1 MPRRRRRAE
10 PEPPVRRPLTGSL
23 SIRSQIL
30 MGAAEVFGAHGY
42 ARTSVEDV
50 LRAAGISRRTFYR
63 FFRNKEELFD
73 ELADT
78 AGMLFLQSIR
88 NAATLGKTPEDK
100 LANCVEVYLRAP
112 QTAGP
117 IFHVLRIEAS
127 RPGSR
132 QAARRQVIIDALVG
146 MISEGLR
153 GEGRTVDPLVLR
165 GLMGAMEDISMHVF
179 DQHPGDETAIAHA
192 KAAMLHIMTSTLAA
206 PGP

>member
-1 MPRRRRRAE
+1 MARRRRAAE
-10 PEPPVRRPLTGSL
+10 PARPPPVGSL
-23 SIRSQIL
+23 SVRSQIL
-30 MGAAEVFGAHGY
+30 MGAAEAFGARGY

-50 LRAAGISRRTFYR
+50 LRAAGISRRTFYK

-78 AGMLFLQSIR
+78 AAMLFLQSIR
-88 NAATLGKTPEDK
+88 NAAALGKTPAEK

-132 QAARRQVIIDALVG
+132 QSARRQVIIDALVAMLG
-146 MISEGLR
+146 EGLR
-153 GEGRTVDPLVLR
+153 GEGRSVDALVLR

-179 DQHPGDETAIAHA
+179 DQHPGDEAEIAHA
-192 KAAMLHIMTSTLAA
+192 KAAMLHIMTSALA
-206 PGP
+206 

>member
-1 MPRRRRRAE
+1 
-10 PEPPVRRPLTGSL
+10 
-23 SIRSQIL
+23 

-78 AGMLFLQSIR
+78 AGLLFLQSIR
-88 NAATLGKTPEDK
+88 NAAALGKTPEHK

-132 QAARRQVIIDALVG
+132 QSARRQAIIDALVAMLTEG
-146 MISEGLR
+146 LHSEGR
-153 GEGRTVDPLVLR
+153 QVDPLVLR
-165 GLMGAMEDISMHVF
+165 GIMGALEDISMHVF
-179 DQHPGDETAIAHA
+179 DQHPGDEGAIAHA
-192 KAAMLHIMTSTLAA
+192 KAAMLHIMTSCLAT
-206 PGP
+206 PGG